1 MKDKLL
7 DIYKFISQVLII
19 FSATVLFIS
28 FVGIFVGESARE
40 YSTMFSLGSKGI
52 AFDTVLQILLSS
64 IVISSI
70 DKIFLSE
77 KILKKLSG
85 LWKRILMI
93 ISIIAA
99 IVIFIICFK
108 WFPVNLVEA
117 WIGFFVSFV
126 GFFTVSTVVM
136 LTKTKREAK
145 KYDELLENYKKRHVE
160 GGDRRNEGN

>member
-93 ISIIAA
+93 ISIIAV
-99 IVIFIICFK
+99 IVIFIICF
-108 WFPVNLVEA
+108 
-117 WIGFFVSFV
+117 
-126 GFFTVSTVVM
+126 
-136 LTKTKREAK
+136 
-145 KYDELLENYKKRHVE
+145 NYC
-160 GGDRRNEGN
+160 